1 MDAFASKIVELTK
14 KFAYISA
21 YRGFFPELQQH
32 KINWNHEEGSYYN
45 DFSIIQIKKVFKE
58 MGLQDD
64 EISIRSL
71 KIDNTGLE
79 TDYQTIIEI
88 QKHE

>member
-32 KINWNHEEGSYYN
+32 KINAPCRFDLVAIDKAKINWLKGIFNQL
-45 DFSIIQIKKVFKE
+45 IQ
-58 MGLQDD
+58 
-64 EISIRSL
+64 
-71 KIDNTGLE
+71 
-79 TDYQTIIEI
+79 
-88 QKHE
+88 

>member
-1 MDAFASKIVELTK
+1 M
-14 KFAYISA
+14 
-21 YRGFFPELQQH
+21 FFHQLFPKLKQH